1 MPSGQSPSRK
11 VRLTIAH
18 GGRVRSSKITADVR
32 AFFTSYCTAFIRQ
45 DAPAIA
51 KHFAD
56 SVHVASDTGA
66 DVSVRVANP
75 VEWRKTIDRILAM
88 YRAIDVGSLEAT
100 GLATDALSPRLVQAR
115 LRWALSDRAARPLYE
130 FDAMYT
136 LARHTET
143 FRITA
148 MAHNEI
154 PEYRRCLERQPRDPQ
169 REDADRTAAT

>member
-1 MPSGQSPSRK
+1 M
-11 VRLTIAH
+11 
-18 GGRVRSSKITADVR
+18 RSSKVTADVR

-56 SVHVASDTGA
+56 IVHVAT
-66 DVSVRVANP
+66 DVGDDVNVHVANAA
-75 VEWRKTIDRILAM
+75 EWRTTIDQILAM
-88 YRAIDVGSLEAT
+88 YRAIDVGSLVAT
-100 GLATDALSPRLVQAR
+100 GLATDQLSGRLVQAR
-115 LRWALSDRAARPLYE
+115 LRWALSDKAARPLYE

-148 MAHNEI
+148 IAHNEI
-154 PEYRRCLERQPRDPQ
+154 PEYRRCH
-169 REDADRTAAT
+169 ATMGAAKTAKAGTRKS

>member
-1 MPSGQSPSRK
+1 
-11 VRLTIAH
+11 
-18 GGRVRSSKITADVR
+18 VRSSKITADVR

-51 KHFAD
+51 RHFAD
-56 SVHVASDTGA
+56 TVHVASDTG
-66 DVSVRVANP
+66 DDVRVHVFDA
-75 VEWRKTIDRILAM
+75 VEFGKTIDGMLEI
-88 YRAIDVGSLEAT
+88 YRAMGVGSIEAT

-115 LRWALSDRAARPLYE
+115 LRWVIMDKAARPLYE

-136 LARHTET
+136 LARHTEK

-154 PEYRRCLERQPRDPQ
+154 PEYRRCMAALDRDETKRPLSS
-169 REDADRTAAT
+169 R

>member
-1 MPSGQSPSRK
+1 M
-11 VRLTIAH
+11 
-18 GGRVRSSKITADVR
+18 RSSKITADVR

-66 DVSVRVANP
+66 DVSVHVANP

-115 LRWALSDRAARPLYE
+115 LRWALSDQAARPLYE

-143 FRITA
+143 FRIMA
-148 MAHNEI
+148 IAHNEI
-154 PEYRRCLERQPRDPQ
+154 LEYRRCMAGKPNDPQ
-169 REDADRTAAT
+169 REDFDRTAAT

>member
-1 MPSGQSPSRK
+1 
-11 VRLTIAH
+11 
-18 GGRVRSSKITADVR
+18 VRSSKITADVR

-51 KHFAD
+51 KNFAD
-56 SVHVASDTGA
+56 LVHVSSDFGD
-66 DVSVRVANP
+66 DVSVQVATAA
-75 VEWRKTIDRILAM
+75 EWRKTIDRLLDM
-88 YRAIDVGSLEAT
+88 YRAINVGSVEAI

-136 LARHTET
+136 LARHTEI

-148 MAHNEI
+148 IAHNEI
-154 PEYRRCLERQPRDPQ
+154 PEYRRCLERI
-169 REDADRTAAT
+169 RTEQGSPK

>member
-1 MPSGQSPSRK
+1 M
-11 VRLTIAH
+11 
-18 GGRVRSSKITADVR
+18 RSSKITADVR
-32 AFFTSYCTAFIRQ
+32 AFFTLYCTAFIRQ

-56 SVHVASDTGA
+56 LIHVASDTGD
-66 DVSVRVANP
+66 DVTVQVATAA
-75 VEWRKTIDRILAM
+75 EWRTTIDRLLER
-88 YRAIDVGSLEAT
+88 YRAIDVGSVEAI

-115 LRWALSDRAARPLYE
+115 LRWALRDKSARPLYE

-148 MAHNEI
+148 IAHNET
-154 PEYRRCLERQPRDPQ
+154 PQYRSCLARVRLERQPL
-169 REDADRTAAT
+169 

>member
-1 MPSGQSPSRK
+1 
-11 VRLTIAH
+11 
-18 GGRVRSSKITADVR
+18 VRSSKVTADVR

-56 SVHVASDTGA
+56 VVHIASDTGDDVSVHVATA
-66 DVSVRVANP
+66 A
-75 VEWRKTIDRILAM
+75 EWRKTIDRLLDM
-88 YRAIDVGSLEAT
+88 YRAIDVGSVEAT
-100 GLATDALSPRLVQAR
+100 GLATDALSSRLVQAR

-136 LARHTET
+136 LARHAET

-148 MAHNEI
+148 IAHNEI
-154 PEYRRCLERQPRDPQ
+154 AQYRSCLARLRS
-169 REDADRTAAT
+169 